1 MTSYRNSG
9 KVWVSDCLLTDD
21 EFGEM
26 VRQVLA
32 QTPASKV

>member
-1 MTSYRNSG
+1 MTSYQNSG
-9 KVWVSDCLLTDD
+9 KVWVSDCPLTDD

-26 VRQVLA
+26 VQEVSA